1 MSGGKQSATQY
12 RILSPAGQQREGG
25 GADMQVAALPARRDQ
40 IAALAHRAELAIG
53 FKQLVSIRQD
63 AAGVTP
69 WRDHAVTPHIGE
81 HDSPGGAFG
90 PGLMGMMAAGVMETG
105 PPTGPGGFGG
115 GPPGFFGGYGGYG
128 DYWAFRALGAGMNT
142 RQDRPMAARPHVTRG
157 RLIPA
162 AEDLSA
168 LTVTGEDATVLA
180 FVLVSHAGR
189 VAYDVLNQQSPA
201 TYVYRA
207 DGPGGSPRSTGRS
220 TTPGSRRQPST
231 RRASPPRP
239 GRQRPPGPVRSP
251 RR

>member
-128 DYWAFRALGAGMNT
+128 DYWA
-142 RQDRPMAARPHVTRG
+142 
-157 RLIPA
+157 
-162 AEDLSA
+162 
-168 LTVTGEDATVLA
+168 
-180 FVLVSHAGR
+180 
-189 VAYDVLNQQSPA
+189 
-201 TYVYRA
+201 
-207 DGPGGSPRSTGRS
+207 

>member
-1 MSGGKQSATQY
+1 
-12 RILSPAGQQREGG
+12 
-25 GADMQVAALPARRDQ
+25 
-40 IAALAHRAELAIG
+40 
-53 FKQLVSIRQD
+53 
-63 AAGVTP
+63 
-69 WRDHAVTPHIGE
+69 
-81 HDSPGGAFG
+81 
-90 PGLMGMMAAGVMETG
+90 MGMMAAGVMETG

-157 RLIPA
+157 RLTPA